1 MISCYN
7 CAKLKNTSKLKTSI
21 ATPKM
26 QAVMG
31 TRATLISKST
41 TYHWLKRM
49 GWRYGKAPNGMYVDG
64 HECTDVVEYWTWFLG
79 EYSRLER
86 RMRRFKRDGGIEKE
100 LELQEGEP

>member
-1 MISCYN
+1 
-7 CAKLKNTSKLKTSI
+7 
-21 ATPKM
+21 
-26 QAVMG
+26 
-31 TRATLISKST
+31 
-41 TYHWLKRM
+41 M